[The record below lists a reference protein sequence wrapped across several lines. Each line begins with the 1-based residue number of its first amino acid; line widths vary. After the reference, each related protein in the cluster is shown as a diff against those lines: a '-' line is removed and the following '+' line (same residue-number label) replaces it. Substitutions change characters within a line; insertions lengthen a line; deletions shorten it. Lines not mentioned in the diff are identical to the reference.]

1 MNEFKIQATAD
12 KLLETAADV
21 IYDIVTPE
29 LLIEV
34 ATKVVKTSNTG
45 FITEGSIAYLKILSK
60 TFDES
65 KVEEY
70 KDSIRSI
77 IVSIALNTNP
87 VKEDDLYT
95 AAASGL
101 CYLASCVF
109 LDAASVLGLTATISQ
124 FNGIVK
130 SIPNHVFMMIAIT
143 TIKRASAKELV
154 TWPLLLTDDEIR
166 TNILDKKTT
175 KDQSEVYAMMK
186 TNKA

>member
-1 MNEFKIQATAD
+1 MTDFKVQATAD
-12 KLLETAADV
+12 KLLEAAADV
-21 IYDIVTPE
+21 IYEIVTPE

-34 ATKVVKTSNTG
+34 ATKVVKTSSTE

-77 IVSIALNTNP
+77 IGNIALSINP
-87 VKEDDLYT
+87 VKKDDLYT
-95 AAASGL
+95 AAVSGL

-109 LDAASVLGLTATISQ
+109 LDAACILGFTATVSK
-124 FNGIVK
+124 FVDIVK
-130 SIPNHVFMMIAIT
+130 HTPNHIFMMIAMA
-143 TIKRASAKELV
+143 TIKRASTKELV
-154 TWPLLLTDDEIR
+154 TWPLLLTDEDIR
-166 TNILDKKTT
+166 TNIIGKKTT
-175 KDQSEVYAMMK
+175 KEHGEVYAMMK